1 MAANKP
7 EILVSSELRQTSMK
21 FQLVHLLF
29 RVDAS
34 TGGMPTSPD
43 VGLSRKSNM
52 AANKPEEL
60 VSPKLRQILSKFQ
73 PLHPLFR
80 VDASTGG
87 TADVAR
93 RRSLPEIQ
101 HGRQQTGSTSISET
115 TTYIVE
121 ILTATPAFPCR
132 RVHWRHCR
140 RRPTSIS
147 PGNPTWPPTNRKY

>member
-43 VGLSRKSNM
+43 VGLTQKSNM
-52 AANKPEEL
+52 AGNKPELL

-73 PLHPLFR
+73 LLHLLFL

-87 TADVAR
+87 TADVSR

-101 HGRQQTGSTSISET
+101 HGRQQTRNTSISET
-115 TTYIVE
+115 TTDIIE
-121 ILTATPAFPCR
+121 IPTAAQAFTGR
-132 RVHWRHCR
+132 
-140 RRPTSIS
+140 
-147 PGNPTWPPTNRKY
+147 